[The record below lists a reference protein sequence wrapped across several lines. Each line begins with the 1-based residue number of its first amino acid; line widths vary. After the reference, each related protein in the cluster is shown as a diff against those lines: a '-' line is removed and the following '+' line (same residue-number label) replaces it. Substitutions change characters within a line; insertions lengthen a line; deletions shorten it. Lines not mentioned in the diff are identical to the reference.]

1 VVEERTDR
9 HHDGTLR
16 AALRILVTG
25 AAGQVGSEV
34 VAELGRR
41 TDERRRGAPWRIVPT
56 TREQLDLGSRDSVLA
71 AVTTAEP
78 HVIIHTAAWTA
89 VDACERDP
97 DRAFRVNALGT
108 RHIAEAARVV
118 NAHVCYLSTDYVF
131 DGASDRPYT
140 EWDEP
145 NPRSVYGRSK
155 LGGER
160 ELAEAATIVRTA
172 WVSGR
177 NGSNMAKTVLRLASS
192 EGPLRFVDDQLG
204 SPTVA
209 DDLAGKVVDLALSRR
224 PGTFHVTNAGSTT
237 WFGFARE
244 ILRLAGYDPGRVV
257 PIATEDLD
265 PPRPAP
271 RPACSVLDNAAL
283 RLAGEEL
290 LPPWEVSLSR
300 LVSDLLGE

>member
-1 VVEERTDR
+1 M
-9 HHDGTLR
+9 
-16 AALRILVTG
+16 RILVTG

-41 TDERRRGAPWRIVPT
+41 AADRRRGEPWRIVSM
-56 TREQLDLGSRDSVLA
+56 TRQQLDVGSRDAVLA

-78 HVIIHTAAWTA
+78 EVIIHTAAWTA
-89 VDACERDP
+89 VDDCEGDP

-108 RHIAEAARVV
+108 RHIAEAAQLVS
-118 NAHVCYLSTDYVF
+118 AHVCYLSTDYVF
-131 DGASDRPYT
+131 DGRSDRPYS

-145 NPRSVYGRSK
+145 NPCSVYGRSK

-160 ELAEAATIVRTA
+160 ELAETATIVRTA
-172 WVSGR
+172 WVCGR

-192 EGPLRFVDDQLG
+192 DGPLRFVDDQHG
-204 SPTVA
+204 SPTIA
-209 DDLAGKVVDLALSRR
+209 DDLAAKVVDLALSRR
-224 PGTFHVTNAGSTT
+224 RGTFHVTNRGSTT

-244 ILRLAGYDPGRVV
+244 VLRLAGHDPGRVL
-257 PIATEDLD
+257 PIATADLD

-271 RPACSVLDNAAL
+271 RPACSILDNAAL
-283 RLAGEEL
+283 RLAGGDL
-290 LPPWEVSLSR
+290 LPPWEVSLRR